1 MDADL
6 AMWIAIHRALVA
18 IAKAIDTYKIR
29 PDRKA
34 QPKTKN

>member
-6 AMWIAIHRALVA
+6 AMWVAIHRALIA

-29 PDRKA
+29 PGRKA
-34 QPKTKN
+34 QPKPK